1 MPEPSPREREVE
13 TLRVH
18 LANERTMLAWI
29 RSGISLMAFGF
40 AIARFGIFL
49 RHTAAQSSVAAAV
62 PPVGST
68 WVGAV
73 LVGVGMLVNLIATFR
88 YGQIRAAIERGEV
101 GAPHGAVVYVF
112 GGLATLIGLLMG
124 ILLWRALGS

>member
-1 MPEPSPREREVE
+1 MTQPREIE
-13 TLRVH
+13 TIRIH

-29 RSGISLMAFGF
+29 RTGISLMAFGF

-49 RHTAAQSSVAAAV
+49 RHISADASGAV
-62 PPVGST
+62 PVAPVGST

-88 YGQIRAAIERGEV
+88 YGQIRAAIERGEL
-101 GAPHGAVVYVF
+101 GAPHGTVVYVF
-112 GGLATLIGLLMG
+112 GSLATLIGLLMG
-124 ILLWRALGS
+124 ILLWRAIG